1 MHKIEKFFRNIF
13 NSPCKSQILN
23 IIGRIKMSTNSPSIA
38 VIGGTGKEGFALA
51 ARFAKAGFRTIIG
64 SRSDSKAINAA
75 YNLNTQF
82 HVLTAEGCSNREA
95 TAKADIVVLAV
106 PYDGMKPILEDIK
119 PAVAGKVIINIAS
132 SLDVEKKSRARINP
146 AGSIAMEI
154 QNFVDADAKVVD
166 AFQNISPEQ
175 LEKFDEKIET
185 NVLVVGADR
194 ETRDLVIGLIKKL
207 GIDAYDAGAIQ
218 NAVVVETMTAALIA
232 INIRYKIKGA
242 GIQLVGVP
250 RD

>member
-1 MHKIEKFFRNIF
+1 
-13 NSPCKSQILN
+13 
-23 IIGRIKMSTNSPSIA
+23 MSENSPSIA
-38 VIGGTGKEGFALA
+38 IIGGTGKEGYALA
-51 ARFAKAGFRTIIG
+51 ARFAKVGFRTIIG

-75 YNLNTQF
+75 YNLNTDF
-82 HVLTAEGCSNREA
+82 HVLTAEGASNREA
-95 TAKADIVVLAV
+95 TSKADVVLLAI

-119 PAVAGKVIINIAS
+119 SAASGKVIINIAS
-132 SLDVEKKSRARINP
+132 SLDAEKKSRARINP

-154 QNFVDADAKVVD
+154 QNFLGPDSKVVD

-194 ETRDLVIGLIKKL
+194 ETRDMIIGIIKKI

-232 INIRYKIKGA
+232 INIRYKTKGA
-242 GIQLVGVP
+242 GIRLVGVSNS
-250 RD
+250 

>member
-1 MHKIEKFFRNIF
+1 MEN
-13 NSPCKSQILN
+13 NN
-23 IIGRIKMSTNSPSIA
+23 PSIA
-38 VIGGTGKEGFALA
+38 IIGGTGKEGFAIA
-51 ARFAKAGFRTIIG
+51 TRFAKAGFRTIIG
-64 SRSDSKAINAA
+64 SRSAEKAINAA
-75 YNLNTQF
+75 YNLNTEF
-82 HVLTAEGCSNREA
+82 NVLTAEGATNREA
-95 TAKADIVVLAV
+95 TSKADIVLLAV

-119 PAVAGKVIINIAS
+119 PVASGKVIINIAS
-132 SLDVEKKSRARINP
+132 SLDAEKKSRARINP

-154 QNFVDADAKVVD
+154 QNFFGSETKVVD

-175 LEKFDEKIET
+175 LDKFDEKIET

-194 ETRDLVIGLIKKL
+194 ETRDMIIGMVKKI
-207 GIDAYDAGAIQ
+207 GIDAYDAGMIQ

-250 RD
+250 RT

>member
-1 MHKIEKFFRNIF
+1 MTE
-13 NSPCKSQILN
+13 
-23 IIGRIKMSTNSPSIA
+23 NSPSIA
-38 VIGGTGKEGFALA
+38 IIGGTGKEGYALA
-51 ARFAKAGFRTIIG
+51 ARFAKVGFRTIIG

-75 YNLNTQF
+75 YNLNTDF
-82 HVLTAEGCSNREA
+82 HVLTAEGASNREA
-95 TAKADIVVLAV
+95 TSKADVVLLAI

-119 PAVAGKVIINIAS
+119 PAASGKVIINIAS
-132 SLDVEKKSRARINP
+132 SLDAEKKSRARINP

-154 QNFVDADAKVVD
+154 QNFLGPDAKVVD

-194 ETRDLVIGLIKKL
+194 ETRDVIIGIIKKI

-232 INIRYKIKGA
+232 INIRYKTKGA
-242 GIQLVGVP
+242 GIRLVGVSNS
-250 RD
+250 